1 MAKLRAKNGRLFKVV
16 NKDKKFG
23 ANEVYV
29 FTYLEDSDGENETP
43 YLFTPSQLEVARIRA
58 EKNPED
64 LLKKDRI
71 TDWFD

>member
-23 ANEVYV
+23 AYEFYV

-64 LLKKDRI
+64 LLKKDRL

>member
-23 ANEVYV
+23 ANEFYV

-64 LLKKDRI
+64 LLKKDRF